1 MTAYSGAGSGLR
13 KTFSLI
19 RSASSD
25 KHPGQHDVK
34 QEDRAARRICSK
46 TKQRSSS
53 QTTGPQGQNK
63 GTVNLNLRISL
74 CGMSLIW
81 NVLNMSIRLQTQST
95 LLQMTG
101 TKVANKKE
109 KAEPATDQ
117 QPKAPPPPSNADDA
131 ENKR

>member
-1 MTAYSGAGSGLR
+1 MSIELMTAYSGAGSGLR

-74 CGMSLIW
+74 CGMSLI
-81 NVLNMSIRLQTQST
+81 
-95 LLQMTG
+95 
-101 TKVANKKE
+101 
-109 KAEPATDQ
+109 
-117 QPKAPPPPSNADDA
+117 
-131 ENKR
+131 

>member
-1 MTAYSGAGSGLR
+1 MAAYSRAGSGLR

-25 KHPGQHDVK
+25 EHPGQHDVK
-34 QEDRAARRICSK
+34 QEGRAAWRICSQA
-46 TKQRSSS
+46 KQRSSS
-53 QTTGPQGQNK
+53 QTTGPPAQNK
-63 GTVNLNLRISL
+63 GAVHLKLGISL
-74 CGMSLIW
+74 CRMRLIW

-95 LLQMTG
+95 LQMTG
-101 TKVANKKE
+101 SKAASKKE

-117 QPKAPPPPSNADDA
+117 QPKAPPPASNSDDA